1 MKKIIVDAFGGDSP
15 LDVIEGAVLS
25 SKERKDIEISLVG
38 NRNKILKL
46 AEKSKLNLESVSIID
61 CESEIENTDNP
72 MSIVESKKNSSM
84 AIGLQYLAQKKA
96 DIFVSTGNSGALLV
110 GTSLIVKKSPGI
122 RRIAFAPFIPK
133 LNGKFL
139 FLDAGANS
147 QCSAEILYQFAVMGS
162 EHLKKFSEIK
172 SPKVALLNIGF
183 ENHKGDNLRKEA
195 FQILSSS
202 NEINFIENMEPNN
215 VFFSDCDV
223 LVSDG
228 FNGNIF
234 LKTIEGMVKVF
245 MSLIKKDTNGLKFLE
260 SQEHIYLNPKKF
272 AEASYSNLLGANARV
287 IKLHSSISKF
297 GISNF
302 LNSI

>member
-25 SKERKDIEISLVG
+25 SKARKDIEISLVG
-38 NRNKILKL
+38 NEEKISEL
-46 AEKSKLNLESVSIID
+46 AKKNNLNIENVSIID
-61 CESEIENTDNP
+61 CESEIENTDDP

-133 LNGKFL
+133 LSGKFL

-147 QCSAEILYQFAVMGS
+147 QCSAEILHQFAVMGS
-162 EHLKKFSEIK
+162 EHLKKFSGVK

-202 NEINFIENMEPNN
+202 NEINFIGNMEPNN

-272 AEASYSNLLGANARV
+272 AVASYSNLLGANERV
-287 IKLHSSISKF
+287 VKLHSSISKF